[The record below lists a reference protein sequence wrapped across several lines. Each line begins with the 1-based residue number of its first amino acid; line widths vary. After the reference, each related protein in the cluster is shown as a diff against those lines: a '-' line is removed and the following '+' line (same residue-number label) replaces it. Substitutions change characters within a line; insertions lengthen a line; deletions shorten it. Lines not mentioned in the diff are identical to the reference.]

1 MVTKKFLCEKH
12 LVKDDGGDY
21 FKLIVSEFT
30 DDNGLE
36 VYDITHHDSEEEAD
50 AWLKQTWAISTPPR
64 VGEKT
69 TFYNLQEFKNAAD
82 GLYGNPIYRLSLG
95 SRELFHSNFL
105 AWFFECNSNA
115 VEAIFEISIANPQ
128 VLREKHDIDLIIT
141 DAKHN
146 TIIAVENKIKDTP
159 KKDQLV
165 EYSKIL
171 AKEET
176 KSGLHI
182 KKVLLSLTPH
192 KFELDGWI
200 YLSYDELAILLEK
213 YINTSTVE
221 DDSKIPMVRIYLD
234 MIKQLSLV
242 TKFVHCHDK
251 KSRDFWFSRS
261 NENDVKSISEVKS
274 IDEILE
280 KIKFSDTM
288 QKYRAS
294 DLQDRIE
301 SESKKSSLAHVKR
314 ANKYSKSTE
323 PENIVFVT
331 EHGLTNKTPF
341 VGAWLAV
348 GAKHSELSL
357 GVQIQGTQ
365 YRRYISWK
373 KFHVKENEET
383 KNHARLEKFIN
394 ETDKNEWLFGTDHDE
409 NGIMVQ
415 NGFSSSQ
422 NRFKTSLNSKHSY
435 CSYAPN
441 FIYRYLNIS
450 HFANHAD
457 LQAENLPK
465 SVIADLEYALKLL
478 DETDYTERFK

>member
-1 MVTKKFLCEKH
+1 M
-12 LVKDDGGDY
+12 
-21 FKLIVSEFT
+21 
-30 DDNGLE
+30 N
-36 VYDITHHDSEEEAD
+36 
-50 AWLKQTWAISTPPR
+50 
-64 VGEKT
+64 
-69 TFYNLQEFKNAAD
+69 NLNTIDLQAFENAACS
-82 GLYGNPIYRLSLG
+82 LYGNPIYRLSLG

-105 AWFFECNSNA
+105 AWFFEYNSKA
-115 VEAIFEISIANPQ
+115 VQAIFEISIANPK

-141 DAKHN
+141 DAEDN

-165 EYSKIL
+165 NYSKIL

-176 KSGLHI
+176 KSKLRI

-200 YLSYDELAILLEK
+200 FLSYDELAVLLEK
-213 YINTSTVE
+213 YINTSKVE

-242 TKFVHCHDK
+242 TKFVHGHDK
-251 KSRDFWFSRS
+251 ESRKFWFSIS
-261 NENDVKSISEVKS
+261 NENDVKFIEKV
-274 IDEILE
+274 LE
-280 KIKFSDTM
+280 DIKFSDTM

-294 DLQDRIE
+294 DLQDKIE
-301 SESKKSSLAHVKR
+301 FAAKKSSLANVKR
-314 ANKYSKSTE
+314 GNNYSKSTE
-323 PENIVFVT
+323 PVNIVFVT

-365 YRRYISWK
+365 YRRYIKWK

-422 NRFKTSLNSKHSY
+422 SRFKTSLNSKNSY

-441 FIYRYLNIS
+441 FIYRYVNIRQ
-450 HFANHAD
+450 FDNRAD
-457 LQAENLPK
+457 LLPENLPK

-478 DETDYTERFK
+478 NTPDYRKRFESWKP